1 MTKSI
6 LKNNQTLLSVEQF
19 TFFFAYDSDTRWL
32 LIAKK
37 TKHDEQFGHNTSTY
51 SSEEKKY
58 VSYRLP
64 PEILCNS

>member
-19 TFFFAYDSDTRWL
+19 TFFFAYDSDTSWL
-32 LIAKK
+32 LIAKR

-51 SSEEKKY
+51 SSEEKK
-58 VSYRLP
+58 VC
-64 PEILCNS
+64 ILQTSP